1 MRTIDINSDMGEGFG
16 IYKSA
21 PDSEL
26 LQYVTSANIACGF
39 HAGDPQV
46 MLKTIK
52 EAQRNNVRIG
62 AHIGYPDIQGFGRR
76 DIKFSMD
83 ELYSMV
89 LYQLGA
95 LAGMAKSVGA
105 TLTYAN
111 FHGALGN
118 LSFQDEEVAKTLISA
133 IKDFDSSLIYIG
145 ISNTCAAREAER
157 QNLKVMYSFLADRGY
172 TSEGLLAKRGTPNAV
187 IKDLTQVS
195 DRVKKLLTE
204 GIVETTEGGCI
215 SMKIDSVLVHSD
227 TPNALEL
234 AKVIKN
240 AVVESGCIVTAN

>member
-1 MRTIDINSDMGEGFG
+1 RKIDINSDMGEGFG
-16 IYKSA
+16 VYKSA

-76 DIKFSMD
+76 DIKFSLD
-83 ELYSMV
+83 ELYSMA

-95 LAGMAKSVGA
+95 LTGMAKSVGA
-105 TLTYAN
+105 SVTYTN

-118 LSFQDEEVAKTLISA
+118 LSFQDKEVAKTLISA
-133 IKDFDSSLIYIG
+133 IKDFDPNLIYIG
-145 ISNTCAAREAER
+145 ISNTCAAHEAER
-157 QNLKVMYSFLADRGY
+157 QGLKVMYSFLADRGY

-187 IKDLTQVS
+187 IKDLNLVRG
-195 DRVKKLLTE
+195 RVKKLLKE
-204 GIVETTEGGCI
+204 GIVETTDGGRI
-215 SMKIDSVLVHSD
+215 SMKVDSVLVHSD
-227 TPNALEL
+227 TPNALAL

-240 AVVESGCIVTAN
+240 AVLESNCDLV

>member
-1 MRTIDINSDMGEGFG
+1 MRKIDINSDMGEGFG
-16 IYKSA
+16 VYKSA

-76 DIKFSMD
+76 DIKFSLD
-83 ELYSMV
+83 ELYSMA

-95 LAGMAKSVGA
+95 LTGMAKSVGA
-105 TLTYAN
+105 SVTYTN

-118 LSFQDEEVAKTLISA
+118 LSFQDKEVAKTLISA
-133 IKDFDSSLIYIG
+133 IKDFDPNLIYIG
-145 ISNTCAAREAER
+145 ISNTCAAHEAER
-157 QNLKVMYSFLADRGY
+157 QGLKVMYSFLADRGY

-187 IKDLTQVS
+187 IKDLNLVRG
-195 DRVKKLLTE
+195 RVKKLLKE
-204 GIVETTEGGCI
+204 GIVETTDGGRI
-215 SMKIDSVLVHSD
+215 SMKVDSVLVHSD
-227 TPNALEL
+227 TPNALAL

-240 AVVESGCIVTAN
+240 AVLESNCDLV

>member
-16 IYKSA
+16 VYKSA

-83 ELYSMV
+83 ELYSMT

-95 LAGMAKSVGA
+95 LVGMAESIGASV
-105 TLTYAN
+105 TYVN

-118 LSFQDEEVAKTLISA
+118 LSFRDSEVAKTLISA
-133 IKDFDSSLIYIG
+133 IKDFNSNLIYIG
-145 ISNTCAAREAER
+145 IANTCASKEAEL
-157 QNLKVMYSFLADRGY
+157 QGLTVMYSFLADRGY
-172 TSEGLLAKRGTPNAV
+172 TSEGLLAKRGTQNAV
-187 IKDLTQVS
+187 IKDLSLVAA
-195 DRVKKLLTE
+195 RVKKLLQE
-204 GIVETTEGGCI
+204 GVVETVDGNVINMEANSI
-215 SMKIDSVLVHSD
+215 LVHSD
-227 TPNALEL
+227 TPNSLEL
-234 AKVIKN
+234 AKVIEN
-240 AVVESGCIVTAN
+240 AILESGFSISSS